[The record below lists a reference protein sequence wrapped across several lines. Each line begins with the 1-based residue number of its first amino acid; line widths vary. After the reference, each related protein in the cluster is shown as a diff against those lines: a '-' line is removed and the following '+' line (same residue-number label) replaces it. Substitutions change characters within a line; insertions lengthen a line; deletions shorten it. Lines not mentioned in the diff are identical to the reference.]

1 MGVLNSICLL
11 IFELVGFIF
20 VVQVLALP
28 EKLFPRDADEEE
40 EHGGVDD
47 MTKLTYLNEPGV
59 LYNLERRYALNDIYV
74 SLTPLATQV
83 MFKIMLNC
91 ELNYWFFVHIF
102 FVDVQNGNDYNI
114 LSICLVCYL
123 NLMMNLC

>member
-1 MGVLNSICLL
+1 MSILDNICLFTFW
-11 IFELVGFIF
+11 IFGFVF

-74 SLTPLATQV
+74 SLILLITQV
-83 MFKIMLNC
+83 MFKIMLNFGQ
-91 ELNYWFFVHIF
+91 LLFFAFIF
-102 FVDVQNGNDYNI
+102 FVDIQKSND
-114 LSICLVCYL
+114 
-123 NLMMNLC
+123 